1 MREASGLPLI
11 LAGLSSALGVLVCP
25 RSSPLRTHLFFLT
38 GCREWGRDAPGAS
51 TGHWSNS
58 LTWTLNQLL
67 LVLLWSNSACY
78 TLQLS
83 SSWLSSFVVY
93 FAPSPALCL
102 SKAYL
107 TLQERF
113 KSHPLQEAFP
123 GSYNENEPLSP
134 TRSPSAFAVSLFWRL
149 MHPALCG
156 SSVYVSPC
164 EFLEGSSD
172 VSLAFVSPKATIA
185 RPDAGLEFSKCLLTW
200 SLVRFALSSGPFGHC
215 PGCHHDCIEKT
226 ALPFWALCSCFIYLY
241 DAFIHSSCI
250 MPEAKHFGD
259 TFSIRLNVWRSFRVE
274 RLSPDVLRV
283 FFWNFVM
290 KINGV
295 NNWI

>member
-25 RSSPLRTHLFFLT
+25 SSSPLRTHLFFLT

-134 TRSPSAFAVSLFWRL
+134 TRSPSAFVVSLFRRL

-156 SSVYVSPC
+156 SSVYLSPLVNSLRAAVMFHSHLYPQKLPSQGLMQDWSSVNVC
-164 EFLEGSSD
+164 WLE
-172 VSLAFVSPKATIA
+172 V
-185 RPDAGLEFSKCLLTW
+185 W
-200 SLVRFALSSGPFGHC
+200 FALLYLLALLGTARAVIMTVSKRQLYPSGRSVLVLSIYMMCLYIAP
-215 PGCHHDCIEKT
+215 
-226 ALPFWALCSCFIYLY
+226 ALCQKPSTLV
-241 DAFIHSSCI
+241 IH
-250 MPEAKHFGD
+250 F
-259 TFSIRLNVWRSFRVE
+259 
-274 RLSPDVLRV
+274 LS
-283 FFWNFVM
+283 
-290 KINGV
+290 G
-295 NNWI
+295 